1 MPDAPDTAPPV
12 STVALEEENQ
22 RLRRALGEL
31 TILNELAVS
40 LGRSRDLDAAVRT
53 LVRRSVKV
61 LGAEQ
66 GVVTLTKTS
75 EDDTAQTLVRTGVGS
90 GPALRPDEA
99 LLAWMEHH
107 RGPIVLNDPRGHKI
121 FGNFTWDDAVRSV
134 LCVPLVVRGRLVG
147 VLTLYNKK
155 EGGAFEEPDARLLT
169 IIAAQSAQIVDA
181 ARAEAERDRVLNV
194 FGRHTAPA
202 VVDELLRHGADP
214 PSRRT
219 EVCVMFLDIRGFTT
233 FAEGATPEEVVG
245 YLNDL
250 FDFMIEE
257 VTSRNG
263 IVHQL
268 LGDGFMAFFGA
279 PVASGDECER
289 AVEASLA
296 IQRQL
301 DDVCAEKGLPPT
313 RIGVGLHAGEVVAGT
328 VGSHLHKEYKI
339 TGDPVNVAAR
349 IESMNKQ
356 FDSQI
361 LASEVVWDRLPS
373 GTFEAEDLGPVPV
386 RGRSKTLGIR
396 RFA

>member
-1 MPDAPDTAPPV
+1 MADPPAHDAAV
-12 STVALEEENQ
+12 LEEENQ

-53 LVRRSVKV
+53 LVRRSIKA

-66 GVVTLTKTS
+66 GVVTLTKAG
-75 EDDTAQTLVRTGVGS
+75 EDEGPHTLVRTGVGR

-99 LLAWMEHH
+99 LLGWMERN
-107 RGPIVLNDPRGHKI
+107 RGPLVLNDPRAHPI
-121 FGNFTWDDAVRSV
+121 FGAFTWDAAVRSA

-147 VLTLYNKK
+147 VLTLYNKRD
-155 EGGAFEEPDARLLT
+155 GGTFEDPDARLLT

-181 ARAEAERDRVLNV
+181 ARAEAERVRVLNV

-202 VVDELLRHGADP
+202 VVEELLRHGADP

-219 EVCVMFLDIRGFTT
+219 EACVMFLDIRGFTT
-233 FAEGATPEEVVG
+233 YAERATPEEVVG
-245 YLNDL
+245 YLNSL

-257 VTSRNG
+257 VTSRGG
-263 IVHQL
+263 IIHQL

-279 PVASGDECER
+279 PVAHGDECER
-289 AVEASLA
+289 AVAASLA
-296 IQRQL
+296 IAERL
-301 DDVCAEKGLPPT
+301 PAVCAEKGLPET
-313 RIGVGLHAGEVVAGT
+313 RVGIGLHVGQVVAGT

-349 IESMNKQ
+349 IESMNKE
-356 FDSQI
+356 FDSQV
-361 LASEVVWDRLPS
+361 LASEAVWSCLPD
-373 GTFEAEDLGPVPV
+373 GQFEAESLGPVPV
-386 RGRSKTLGIR
+386 RGREKTLGLYR
-396 RFA
+396 LA